1 MKTSL
6 ALWLAFLLASLLGS
20 ATCARTLDLTK
31 AEVVVSP
38 NASARQMKAA
48 QMLVEEIGKRTGARL
63 PVVKAWRDDLAT
75 AIVISDR
82 NTPPASA
89 KRFSG
94 LLEPSTSPAA
104 PEGYSLRTA
113 SADGKSAVLLT
124 GNDDRGVFFGV
135 GRLLRMFAMAT
146 GNLALPDDVNVSS
159 SPKYSLRGHQLG
171 YRPKTNSYDAWDLP
185 QWEQYYRDLIVFG
198 ANAVELVPPRTDDDA
213 TSPHFPRPPLEMMV
227 GMSGLADG
235 YDLDVW
241 IWFPAMAADYT
252 NTATVETELREWGAV
267 FAKLP
272 RIDAVFVPGGD
283 PGHTQPK
290 HLLGYLER
298 AKQVL
303 RRTHPKAQL
312 WVSPQ
317 GFSQVWLDEFLEI
330 LRRDEPAWL
339 DGIVFGPQ
347 VRVSLPVLLA
357 QLPKKY
363 PVRRYP
369 DITHSRQCQYP
380 VPDWDFAL
388 AVTHGRECINP
399 RSLGEANIFRQL
411 QSGTIGFLT
420 YSEGC
425 NDDVNK
431 TVWSALGWDPDAPV
445 IDALRDYS
453 AYFIDTKLRD
463 DFAQGLLALERNWR
477 APLAS
482 NEQVET
488 TLRQFQAMER
498 AADAKLLDNWRFQQA
513 LYRAYYDA
521 YERRRLLVAITSESD
536 ALDRLRSADQVGALA
551 AMDAAEQSLDAAHAA
566 PVAPELRARI
576 VSLADALYQSIRMQ
590 TSVPRFQAIHVGRG
604 ATLDTVDYP
613 LNNRFWLKQR
623 FAELRRNS
631 DEAAR
636 LEGLRDIVDWTN
648 PGPGGFYD
656 DLGNYSSQPHL
667 VVGEG
672 FDTDPS
678 FLQSAHAGFAG
689 PDNVSDDDPVDTE
702 RWRTSWL
709 DHAES
714 MNDAPLTLRYED
726 LDPSESYRIRVVYA
740 GDGPEKRVRL
750 TANDNLE
757 VHPLFDKP
765 SPIQPVEFSIPRAAT
780 ASGTLTLQW
789 HREPGRGDNGRGC
802 QVSEVWLIKDR
813 EEVVPAKE

>member
-1 MKTSL
+1 MTYRLSFSL
-6 ALWLAFLLASLLGS
+6 AWMMVLLYGAAALAE
-20 ATCARTLDLTK
+20 TLNLTH
-31 AEVVVSP
+31 AEVIVAQ
-38 NASARQMKAA
+38 NASARHVTAA
-48 QMLVEEIGKRTGARL
+48 RMLVEEIEKRTGVQL
-63 PVVKAWRDDLAT
+63 PVVNVWRDDLAT
-75 AIVISDR
+75 AIVVGDR
-82 NTPPASA
+82 
-89 KRFSG
+89 
-94 LLEPSTSPAA
+94 AA
-104 PEGYSLRTA
+104 PSLGGTRFKALPAPDGKTNVAEGYTLRTA
-113 SADGKSAVLLT
+113 RENGQAAVFVL

-135 GRLLRMFAMAT
+135 GRLLRMLEMAR
-146 GNLALPDDVNVSS
+146 GELSLRDDVNLTT

-198 ANAVELVPPRTDDDA
+198 ANAVELLPPRTDDDA
-213 TSPHFPRPPLEMMV
+213 TSPHFPRPPLEMMA
-227 GMSGLADG
+227 GMSELADK
-235 YDLDVW
+235 YALDVW
-241 IWFPAMAADYT
+241 IWYPAMAADYT
-252 NTATVETELREWGAV
+252 NPATVESELRAWGEV
-267 FAKLP
+267 FAKVP

-290 HLLGYLER
+290 HLLAYLER

-303 RRTHPKAQL
+303 QRTHPQTEM

-330 LRRDEPAWL
+330 LRREQPTWL

-347 VRVSLPVLLA
+347 VRISLPELLA
-357 QLPKKY
+357 QLPKQY

-388 AVTHGRECINP
+388 AVAHGRECINP
-399 RSLGEANIFRQL
+399 RPLGEANIFRQL
-411 QSGTIGFLT
+411 QSGTVGFLT

-453 AYFIDTKLRD
+453 GYFIDTKWRD

-482 NEQVET
+482 NEQIET

-498 AADAKLLDNWRFQQA
+498 AADAKLLANWRFQQA

-521 YERRRLLVAITSESD
+521 YEHRRLLRAISDEAD
-536 ALDRLRSADQVGALA
+536 ALDLLRTADKAGSLA
-551 AMDAAEQSLDAAHAA
+551 AMDAAEQSLDAAHAL
-566 PVAPELRARI
+566 PVAPELRAHI
-576 VSLADALYQSIRMQ
+576 VELADALYQSIRLQ
-590 TSVPRFQAIHVGRG
+590 SSVPRYHAIGVGRG

-613 LNNRFWLKQR
+613 LNNRLWMKRR
-623 FAELRRNS
+623 FADLRRNPN
-631 DEAAR
+631 EAAR
-636 LEGLRDIVDWTN
+636 RQGLQEIVDWTN

-678 FLQSAHAGFAG
+678 FLRSAHAGFAG
-689 PDNVSDDDPVDTE
+689 PDNVSDNDPVDEE

-709 DHAES
+709 DHAEA
-714 MNDAPLTLRYED
+714 MNDAPLTMHYED
-726 LDPSESYRIRVVYA
+726 LDPGATYRLRVVYA
-740 GDGPEKRVRL
+740 GDGPEKRIRL
-750 TANDNLE
+750 TANDGIE

-765 SPIQPVEFSIPRAAT
+765 SPIRPVEFPIPRAAT
-780 ASGTLTLQW
+780 AEGKLTLQW

-802 QVSEVWLIKDR
+802 QVSEVWLIKD
-813 EEVVPAKE
+813 EEAQPLAP